1 MFGTCAALI
10 SLDKAISR
18 ATCKIGNQVMDFL
31 LSSPISG
38 LSQGSTSDFLLSSQP
53 FDTIISVICLV
64 HLADFVLS
72 KA

>member
-1 MFGTCAALI
+1 
-10 SLDKAISR
+10 
-18 ATCKIGNQVMDFL
+18 MDFL